1 MSGAAR
7 GLDIWSNSRAAFTA
21 GLCALNANA
30 KWYVACDAVNG
41 CALHSYPDGRMLQQ
55 VGSAETH
62 LQTISDDGK
71 WLALTQG
78 DVVLI
83 FETLPE
89 YQ

>member
-1 MSGAAR
+1 MRLVDWISGATVEEHS
-7 GLDIWSNSRAAFTA
+7 LP
-21 GLCALNANA
+21 GLCALSPNA
-30 KWYVACDAVNG
+30 KWYVSDDAANG

-55 VGSAETH
+55 VGSAEMH

-71 WLALTQG
+71 WLAMTQG
-78 DVVLI
+78 DDVLV

>member
-1 MSGAAR
+1 M
-7 GLDIWSNSRAAFTA
+7 
-21 GLCALNANA
+21 
-30 KWYVACDAVNG
+30 NG